1 MVAKNSDLLIQSN
14 VLFREFCPSLSVE
27 MLIRNTVQEM
37 LIRNTVVEQFFVAWN
52 VVILLVDVRA
62 FQYYIK

>member
-1 MVAKNSDLLIQSN
+1 MVAKNSDPLIQFN
-14 VLFREFCPSLSVE
+14 VSFREFCPSLSV
-27 MLIRNTVQEM
+27 EM

-52 VVILLVDVRA
+52 VVILFVDVRA